1 MKQMEL
7 AIVSLKKDAGEIY
20 ENQIRQF
27 LGNNLK
33 INLYSFE
40 EGNLKFF
47 KEKLILLSAYLKYD
61 EIVKLSHYDAQ
72 IIVPKLT
79 FEKNSIDM
87 ISKLEKDKI
96 IYVYNLSK
104 DMAIETISLIHR
116 LGIDNI
122 NILPC
127 YPEIE
132 FTPTDAVILTPGE
145 KILPKFKNCEVIDL
159 KYRIIDLSCIVEIA
173 TKTKL
178 KHLIKD
184 DLIKKYVEKIIPT
197 SYSTGELLLDA
208 NKFER
213 QFDLLLSI
221 IDDGIICTNNDG
233 IIQFYN
239 HMARKILSINANEM
253 IDSFIGDCIKD
264 INFQNILTNKTPF
277 FEKLIKINHI
287 DINLEIKHIQLNVFD
302 GFILKMTK
310 FSQLEKKQAKLRAQL
325 VNSGN
330 ISKYTFDDIL
340 GSSIQTINT
349 KKIANKMAQ
358 SNSSILIIGES
369 GTGKELFAQS
379 IHSASRRKDGPF
391 VAVNCSTFQENLL
404 QSELFGYDEGAFT
417 GAKKGGKIGLFELA
431 NNGTI
436 FLDEIGEMDL
446 NSQSKLL
453 RVIQEKQVRRIG
465 SNNVI
470 DIDVRIIAATN
481 RNLKELVSKNMFR
494 RDLYFRLNVLPL
506 KIHPLRERPVD
517 IFEIF
522 DSLKYDI
529 PCNFSLS
536 EEVKEIFKMY
546 KWEGNI
552 RELRNLGE
560 YFCYLGKDIIE
571 ICDLPEYILDT
582 IDSNYSRTICNKV
595 TDNIEKYQFS
605 INKDKNFIKHDY
617 NFKRSLDEYIFILDN
632 LKKAYDLKERIGR
645 KSLYKIA
652 LGENRF
658 LTEQQ
663 IRNILLELQGFGL
676 VDILVGRGGSI
687 ITSKGIEFLKK
698 INRSNKL
705 NS

>member
-27 LGNNLK
+27 LGDNLK

-173 TKTKL
+173 AKTKL

-253 IDSFIGDCIKD
+253 IDSFVGDCIKD
-264 INFQNILTNKTPF
+264 INFQSILTNKTPF

-404 QSELFGYDEGAFT
+404 QSELFGYEEGAFT
-417 GAKKGGKIGLFELA
+417 GAKKGGKIGIFEMA
-431 NNGTI
+431 HKGTL
-436 FLDEIGEMDL
+436 FLDEIGEL
-446 NSQSKLL
+446 SLETQAKLL
-453 RVIQEKQVRRIG
+453 RVVEDKEIRRIG
-465 SNNVI
+465 SS
-470 DIDVRIIAATN
+470 DIISCDVRIIAATN
-481 RNLKELVSKNMFR
+481 RNLEELIEKGKFR
-494 RDLYFRLNVLPL
+494 LDLYYRLNTLIIEIPA
-506 KIHPLRERPVD
+506 LRERK
-517 IFEIF
+517 E
-522 DSLKYDI
+522 DI
-529 PCNFSLS
+529 PQFIKYFFEKESKS
-536 EEVKEIFKMY
+536 ELKIEEDVLKFLIKYEWK
-546 KWEGNI
+546 GNV
-552 RELRNLGE
+552 RELRNCIE
-560 YFCYLGKDIIE
+560 YMAHVYEDRIKMK
-571 ICDLPEYILDT
+571 DLPIYIYKKYL
-582 IDSNYSRTICNKV
+582 NENKKEV
-595 TDNIEKYQFS
+595 KSEENNREKIENQDFDKKVLLKIFELLQKQNIG
-605 INKDKNFIKHDY
+605 
-617 NFKRSLDEYIFILDN
+617 RRR
-632 LKKAYDLKERIGR
+632 LKERLQFFDINISEYKLREIILYFNKKGYIFTNKGR
-645 KSLYKIA
+645 KGIFITEKGKNFYK
-652 LGENRF
+652 E
-658 LTEQQ
+658 
-663 IRNILLELQGFGL
+663 LE
-676 VDILVGRGGSI
+676 
-687 ITSKGIEFLKK
+687 K
-698 INRSNKL
+698 ISVK
-705 NS
+705 

>member
-20 ENQIRQF
+20 EDQIRQF
-27 LGNNLK
+27 LGDNIK

-47 KEKLILLSAYLKYD
+47 KENLILLSAYLKYD

-87 ISKLEKDKI
+87 ISKLEKDKT

-122 NILPC
+122 NVLPC

-132 FTPTDAVILTPGE
+132 FTPTDAIILTPGE
-145 KILPKFKNCEVIDL
+145 KILPKIKNCEVIDL

-253 IDSFIGDCIKD
+253 IYAFVGDCIKE
-264 INFQNILTNKTPF
+264 INFQNILSNKAPF
-277 FEKLIKINHI
+277 YEKLIKINHV

-349 KKIANKMAQ
+349 KKIANNMAQ

-417 GAKKGGKIGLFELA
+417 GAKKGGKMGLFELA

-481 RNLKELVSKNMFR
+481 RNLKELVSKDMFR

-522 DSLKYDI
+522 NSLKYDI
-529 PCNFSLS
+529 PCNFILS
-536 EEVKEIFKMY
+536 EEVKEIFKVY
-546 KWEGNI
+546 RWEGNV

-560 YFCYLGKDIIE
+560 YFCYLGKDVIE
-571 ICDLPEYILDT
+571 ICDLPEYILNT
-582 IDSNYSRTICNKV
+582 IDSNYSRNVCNKV
-595 TDNIEKYQFS
+595 TDKIGKHQLN
-605 INKDKNFIKHDY
+605 INKDKNSIKHDY
-617 NFKRSLDEYIFILDN
+617 NFKRPLDEYLFILDN
-632 LKKAYDLKERIGR
+632 LKKAYNLKERIGR

-652 LGENRF
+652 LDENRF

-663 IRNILLELQGFGL
+663 IRNILLELQDFGL
-676 VDILVGRGGSI
+676 VNILVGRGGSV
-687 ITSKGIEFLKK
+687 ITSKGFEFLKN